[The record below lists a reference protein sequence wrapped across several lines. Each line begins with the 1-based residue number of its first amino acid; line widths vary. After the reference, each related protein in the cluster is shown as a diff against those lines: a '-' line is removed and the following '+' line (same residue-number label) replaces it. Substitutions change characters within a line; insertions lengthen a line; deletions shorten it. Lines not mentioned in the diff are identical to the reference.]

1 MRLYIVR
8 HGATDWNQAHKIQ
21 GAVDIPLNEQ
31 GCRQA
36 QNIAHR
42 LADIPLQRIF
52 SSPLSRAYQTAQA
65 IAAPHGLCVEEES
78 ALSELGFG
86 RWEGD
91 NFRHIAQTEPDLYH
105 TFRHHPEQMV
115 MPGGQSLAQRL
126 AQSVQFVQQ
135 TLWPLEYTCEHVAIV
150 SHAYG
155 IRLLM
160 AALFDAPL
168 TLTTRF
174 FFPNTSLTIVKLE
187 ANQASLWLLGDDHHN
202 DQQANGGAHIE

>member
-1 MRLYIVR
+1 MQLYIVR
-8 HGATDWNQAHKIQ
+8 HGTTDWNQAHKIQ
-21 GAVDIPLNEQ
+21 GAVDIPLNAEGMQ
-31 GCRQA
+31 QA
-36 QNIAHR
+36 QNIAWR
-42 LADIPLQRIF
+42 LTDIPLARVF
-52 SSPLSRAYQTAQA
+52 SSPLMRAYQTAQA
-65 IAAPHGLCVEEES
+65 IAAPHGLCVEKQD

-115 MPGGQSLAQRL
+115 MPGGQSLAGRL

-135 TLWPLEYTCEHVAIV
+135 MLWPLEHACEHVAII

-160 AALFDAPL
+160 AALFEAPL

-174 FFPNTSLTIVKLE
+174 FFPNTSLTIVKLK
-187 ANQASLWLLGDDHHN
+187 AHQASLWLLGDDHHN
-202 DQQANGGAHIE
+202 QQTNGGGHAR